1 MKGSRDMRGSNWG
14 GLCAGALLTVL
25 AGCAHQ
31 SAPAQASGTVDVS
44 GIVCKDAL
52 QPEQRVDLEMV
63 DTLMAK
69 GRNYAA
75 LAQLEN
81 DPMNAI
87 DHWLRY
93 GQLLAASG
101 KLEESEEVY
110 RAMANRCGD
119 GRSEHGLGMVLL
131 KRHEV
136 MSAISHLEKARDMA
150 PATSQVRNDYGYALL
165 LVGRYEDAAFELRTA
180 LELANGQGPVRQN
193 LAVAYLMSDNEKGI
207 QELQSQYGFSED
219 EMAYAEKLSQQFGRV
234 AP

>member
-1 MKGSRDMRGSNWG
+1 MRGMVW
-14 GLCAGALLTVL
+14 GALVLL

-31 SAPAQASGTVDVS
+31 SAPQSAPGTVDVS
-44 GIVCKDAL
+44 AIACKDAL

-75 LAQLEN
+75 LAQLESK
-81 DPMNAI
+81 PMNAI

-101 KLEESEEVY
+101 KLDQAEQVY
-110 RAMANRCGD
+110 RAMANRCED
-119 GRSEHGLGMVLL
+119 GRTRHGLGMVLL

-136 MSAISHLEKARDMA
+136 MSALAHLEAARNLS
-150 PATSQVRNDYGYALL
+150 PATPQVRNDYGYALM

-180 LELANGQGPVRQN
+180 LELANGKGPVRQN
-193 LAVAYLMSDNEKGI
+193 LAVAYLLTDDGDGLKA
-207 QELQSQYGFSED
+207 LQSNYGFSAE
-219 EMAYAEKLSQQFGRV
+219 EMAYAEKLSEQFGRTRK
-234 AP
+234 

>member
-1 MKGSRDMRGSNWG
+1 MRSKGGNVAAVG
-14 GLCAGALLTVL
+14 QL
-25 AGCAHQ
+25 AKV
-31 SAPAQASGTVDVS
+31 P
-44 GIVCKDAL
+44 
-52 QPEQRVDLEMV
+52 LES
-63 DTLMAK
+63 
-69 GRNYAA
+69 
-75 LAQLEN
+75 
-81 DPMNAI
+81 I

-93 GQLLAASG
+93 GQLRAASG

-165 LVGRYEDAAFELRTA
+165 LVGRYDDAAFELRTA

-193 LAVAYLMSDNEKGI
+193 LAVAYLMSNNEKGI

-219 EMAYAEKLSQQFGRV
+219 EMAYAEKLNPQLGRV